1 MKTCPKCGELNGD
14 NSAACFKC
22 GAKLETA
29 AKNAAYQKK
38 CPKCGRIYDA
48 KEELCAH
55 CPDTP
60 LAVYAPV
67 ESVYTYV
74 DRSSSFWINC
84 LRIIAGISFV
94 VLVIVGIVNGVMT
107 GGLEGFFSFLGSF
120 VIALVSLA
128 AVMVFLDMATDVRTI
143 KNALSEDGEE

>member
-22 GAKLETA
+22 GAKLETSGG
-29 AKNAAYQKK
+29 AAYQKK

-48 KEELCAH
+48 KEEFCAH

-67 ESVYTYV
+67 EFTYV
-74 DRSSSFWINC
+74 YDENSSFWINC
-84 LRIIAGISFV
+84 LRIITWISFV

-128 AVMVFLDMATDVRTI
+128 AVMVFLDMATDVRAI
-143 KNALSEDGEE
+143 KNALSDDEEE

>member
-48 KEELCAH
+48 KEEFCAH
-55 CPDTP
+55 CPDTR

-67 ESVYTYV
+67 ESTYV
-74 DRSSSFWINC
+74 YDENSSFWINC
-84 LRIIAGISFV
+84 LRIITWISFV
-94 VLVIVGIVNGVMT
+94 VLVVLGIVSGVMT
-107 GGLEGFFSFLGSF
+107 GGLEGFLSFFSSF
-120 VIALVSLA
+120 VLALVSLA

>member
-22 GAKLETA
+22 GAKLETSGG
-29 AKNAAYQKK
+29 AAYQKK

-48 KEELCAH
+48 KEEFCAH

-67 ESVYTYV
+67 EFTYV
-74 DRSSSFWINC
+74 YDENSSFWINC
-84 LRIIAGISFV
+84 LRIITWISFV
-94 VLVIVGIVNGVMT
+94 VLVVLGIVSGVMT

-120 VIALVSLA
+120 VLALVSLA

-143 KNALSEDGEE
+143 KNALSDDEEE